1 MSGAGDLVG
10 AIDIGGTKI
19 ALGLVDASGRVQ
31 AQMRLP
37 TDQGVAPPVVLERV
51 RDGLRSLSQGTSL
64 RGVGIGCTGPVDPL
78 TGRVGAADLLPG
90 WEGLDLLA
98 PFKDLGLSAALENDA
113 DAAALGEAAWGAGQ
127 GAERFIYVTV
137 STGIGAGLVFDGRLY
152 RGARGAHPEIGHHVV
167 DATGPLCYCGAT
179 GCWEVLA
186 SGPALARA
194 AGVATAETAC
204 AAARHGDPVAQA
216 AVAAIGRYL
225 GLGLAN
231 LIALYGPDVVALG
244 GGVMVSYDMFAESI
258 RDILHTHTGL
268 MPAGLTRIV
277 PAHLGAD
284 AGLIGAARVWIHRYG
299 L

>member
-1 MSGAGDLVG
+1 MSDASGLIG

-19 ALGLVDASGRVQ
+19 ALGLVDAAGRVH
-31 AQMRLP
+31 AQTRLQ
-37 TDQGVAPPVVLERV
+37 TDQGVAPHRVLERV
-51 RDGLRSLSQGTSL
+51 RDALRDLSAGASV
-64 RGVGIGCTGPVDPL
+64 RGVGLGCTGPVDPL

-98 PFKDLGLSAALENDA
+98 PFTELGLSAALENDA
-113 DAAALGEAAWGAGQ
+113 DAAALGEAAWGAGKD
-127 GAERFIYVTV
+127 AERFIYVTV

-152 RGARGAHPEIGHHVV
+152 RGARGSHPEIGHHVV
-167 DATGPLCYCGAT
+167 DDTGPLCYCGAT

-194 AGVATAETAC
+194 AGVATAEAAC
-204 AAARHGDPVAQA
+204 AAALRHDPIAQA
-216 AVAAIGRYL
+216 AVASVGRYL

-231 LIALYGPDVVALG
+231 LIALFGPDVVALG
-244 GGVMVSYDMFAESI
+244 GGVMASYDLFAEPI
-258 RDILHTHTGL
+258 QNILHTHTGL
-268 MPAGLTRIV
+268 MPANLTRIV

-299 L
+299 S